1 MININQRKA
10 RDFESLETTGEIF
23 EVLKT
28 KFSNRKLFMRFSV
41 EKTEI
46 LINSFNEDN
55 TINII
60 TDPDYQHNGK
70 LSVYGLS
77 DKYIEIDLDVIED
90 IGNGN
95 YKCRITSSRRATQGR
110 KDLRFKVTP
119 EQVIATNFK
128 ISKSSIDVAD
138 FKIPT
143 GIKVL
148 LDQFQ
153 SANSKIS
160 DIIKVDV
167 LSSNEN
173 DQILKAIKKTGKS
186 LFISNASDIESYKA
200 ITEDFI
206 DLHTLYGNDLDSFM
220 RQNISKGYKSI
231 VIVPLIYITEEEKS
245 VSFAYIQVISKSDFL
260 GIDKVIELKEHSFK
274 LIDRIRDANT
284 NLITVNQFLVD
295 ISRGGAK
302 IKITDENLKKYM
314 VKARGFIFDIIFKLQ
329 APITIYGDI
338 KSTISDDKGNL
349 FIGVDFAGN
358 TSRKDQMKRY
368 YSILKPMEAD
378 YKEKLMKS
386 MKP

>member
-1 MININQRKA
+1 
-10 RDFESLETTGEIF
+10 
-23 EVLKT
+23 
-28 KFSNRKLFMRFSV
+28 MRFSV

-46 LINSFNEDN
+46 MINGFNEDN

-60 TDPDYQHNGK
+60 TDPDYQHDGK

-77 DKYIEIDLDVIED
+77 DKYIEIDLDVIEE
-90 IGNGN
+90 IGKGN
-95 YKCRITSSRRATQGR
+95 FKCKITSARRATQGR

-119 EQVIATNFK
+119 EQVIASNFK
-128 ISKSSIDVAD
+128 ISKSSIDMAD

-153 SANSKIS
+153 STHSKIS
-160 DIIKVDV
+160 DIVKVDV

-186 LFISNASDIESYKA
+186 LFISNVSDFESYKA

-206 DLHTLYGNDLDSFM
+206 DAHEIYGNDLDSFM
-220 RQNISKGYKSI
+220 RQNIAKGYKSI
-231 VIVPLIYITEEEKS
+231 VIVPIIYLTEDEKS
-245 VSFAYIQVISKSDFL
+245 VSFAYIQVISKSEIL
-260 GIDKVIELKEHSFK
+260 GIDKVIELKEHSFN

-295 ISRGGAK
+295 ISRGGARL
-302 IKITDENLKKYM
+302 IITDENLKKYM
-314 VKARGFIFDIIFKLQ
+314 AKARGFIFDIIFKLQ

-338 KSTISDDKGNL
+338 KSTYTDEKGNF

-358 TSRKDQMKRY
+358 SSRKNEMKRY
-368 YSILKPMEAD
+368 YSILKPMETD

-386 MKP
+386 IKP